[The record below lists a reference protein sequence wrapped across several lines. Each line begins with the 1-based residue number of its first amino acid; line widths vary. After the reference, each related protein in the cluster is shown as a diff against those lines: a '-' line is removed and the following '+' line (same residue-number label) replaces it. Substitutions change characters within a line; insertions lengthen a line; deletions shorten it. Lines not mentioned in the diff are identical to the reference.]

1 MPYLKKNIC
10 DLTAK
15 LKTKRTLLNETSQRK
30 ELKKKD
36 EKNQVRKSP
45 KSDIKLACFDIL

>member
-1 MPYLKKNIC
+1 MK
-10 DLTAK
+10 
-15 LKTKRTLLNETSQRK
+15 QVK
-30 ELKKKD
+30 ERIKKKD